1 MKGITLIELLVS
13 ISIIAVIATI
23 FISAFSTFR
32 ENSQLSEAQSAIIG
46 LLKDARSRTL
56 SSQNKSN
63 YGIHFETAKAV
74 LFKGDIYNSADASNE
89 PYFLP
94 TAVQIGAINLTNGVV
109 DTVFTRLLGTTTAS
123 GTVTIS
129 SKRTGGSF
137 RVITILGTGNAQ

>member
-74 LFKGDIYNSADASNE
+74 LFKGEIFKIRQTLLTSHI
-89 PYFLP
+89 FCQLP
-94 TAVQIGAINLTNGVV
+94 FKLAP
-109 DTVFTRLLGTTTAS
+109 
-123 GTVTIS
+123 
-129 SKRTGGSF
+129 
-137 RVITILGTGNAQ
+137 